1 MPHPTPKYNER
12 NSDEVGSQARET
24 TNFWQ
29 HQPMKARPWRP
40 TTASQDA
47 CAGAPNQSAEKEG
60 REPRAGRR
68 TTIHFSNAARWWWS
82 WPSRVEARTRVMP
95 ALSCLACCRYESVE
109 APWIP
114 SPLPVSR
121 VGTPAGMA
129 CPLAPRPPTN
139 CHQHVHSL
147 RRASLP
153 MRRLANT
160 QLRRSRCTGL
170 ALYRIGGA
178 RDGPSPGRAHNSES
192 L

>member
-95 ALSCLACCRYESVE
+95 ALSCLACCRYESVG
-109 APWIP
+109 P
-114 SPLPVSR
+114 
-121 VGTPAGMA
+121 MD
-129 CPLAPRPPTN
+129 
-139 CHQHVHSL
+139 SL
-147 RRASLP
+147 SLTC
-153 MRRLANT
+153 LESEHT
-160 QLRRSRCTGL
+160 S
-170 ALYRIGGA
+170 
-178 RDGPSPGRAHNSES
+178 RDGMSIGTKAADQLPPARAFPPES
-192 L
+192 ISANAAFGQHPATSQPLHRLGFVPHRWCA